1 MTTHHD
7 APRTEDPTTGP
18 EDTTTGAGNPGAA
31 DADGLGPLER
41 TALLTAA
48 LRAAE
53 TGRPD
58 RLYSDPYAAVLAG
71 TTGPALLAEVA
82 AAGARPTDGQ
92 EVPSTPDFNAIRT
105 RFLDD
110 HLRDLTTR
118 DGIRQVVLAPAGLD
132 TRAWR
137 LDWPDGTRWFEIDR
151 PAVLAH
157 KHDRLG
163 DAVPRADHRS
173 VPADLLA
180 PGWEDALTAAG
191 YDPAL
196 PSVWVLEGLLYYLPE
211 AEVRGLLTRIAAFTA
226 PGSAVAADL
235 VNTTA
240 LTLPHMKPLLDVF
253 AEWGAPW
260 IFGVD
265 EPEDLLA
272 ACGWTVRALQPGED
286 GAHFG
291 RWPDPVPPRT
301 ETGARRVFFV
311 HGRTAS

>member
-1 MTTHHD
+1 MTTHQD
-7 APRTEDPTTGP
+7 
-18 EDTTTGAGNPGAA
+18 DTAA
-31 DADGLGPLER
+31 RVAGLGPLER

-53 TGRPD
+53 TSRPD
-58 RLYSDPYAAVLAG
+58 RLYADPYAADLAG
-71 TTGPALLAEVA
+71 TTGPALLGEVA
-82 AAGARPTDGQ
+82 AAGARPTDGR

-105 RFLDD
+105 RFLDE
-110 HLRDLTTR
+110 HLRDLTAD

-157 KHDRLG
+157 KRERLAG
-163 DAVPRADHRS
+163 AVPRADHHA

-180 PGWEDALTAAG
+180 PGWEDHLRAAG
-191 YDPAL
+191 YDPGL

-211 AEVRGLLTRIAAFTA
+211 AEVRRLLTRIAAFSA

-235 VNTTA
+235 VNSVA

-253 AEWGAPW
+253 ADWGAPW
-260 IFGVD
+260 VFGVD
-265 EPEDLLA
+265 EPEELLD
-272 ACGWTVRALQPGED
+272 ACGYAVRAIQPGEE
-286 GAHFG
+286 GAHFD
-291 RWPDPVPPRT
+291 RWPDPVPPRE
-301 ETGARRVFFV
+301 ETGVRRVFFV
-311 HGRTAS
+311 HGRLRTAP